1 MVRIGLMAK
10 QISTPNRRE
19 VMAGLTAASL
29 MPAASRIASAQ
40 TRVQAPQTLEL
51 EAKPSLTALRPGQ
64 PTIPIWGLQGPPA
77 PPRLKRGALEVIF
90 RNALPVATTVDWRGL
105 DGAAAAEPLTVR
117 LPVAPGAEATLSVAL
132 RRAGTL
138 LCDLRLLGDGQAPSR
153 PLPVIVREDAPPA
166 VDRDETFLIEDWRLR
181 GDGSAWA
188 PGAAANDASTIYT
201 VNGEVSPEISVR
213 SGDRLRLRFINGCQR
228 QVIALKIEGY
238 DVRVIALDGAP
249 AEPFLARNSALV
261 MAPGGRVD
269 ALIDATATPGTA
281 SQILLHDGKEARS
294 LARLAISAEPPVR
307 PTPLPPAEPLTADGL
322 PARLDL
328 KGAHRV
334 DLSLAG
340 PEWTSPAS
348 FSGSAP
354 PAFKTKAGR
363 TVVLT
368 LDNRADLAT
377 IFHLHGHHFRLLDRL
392 DDGWKPFWLDTLA
405 VEPGQTQ
412 RIAFATEFSGRWL
425 LESVATSWAAPRL
438 VRWYSVE

>member
-10 QISTPNRRE
+10 RIPTPNRRE
-19 VMAGLTAASL
+19 VMAGLAAAL

-40 TRVQAPQTLEL
+40 GRAQAPQTLEL
-51 EAKPSLTALRPGQ
+51 EAKPNLIALRPDQ
-64 PTIPIWGLQGPPA
+64 PTIAIWGLQGPLA
-77 PPRLKRGALEVIF
+77 PPRLKRGTLEVVF
-90 RNALPVATTVDWRGL
+90 RNTLPVATTVDWRGV

-117 LPVAPGAEATLSVAL
+117 PPVAPGAEANFSVAL

-138 LCDLRLLGDGQAPSR
+138 LCDLRLLGDGQALSR
-153 PLPVIVREDAPPA
+153 PLPLIVQEDAPPA
-166 VDRDETFLIEDWRLR
+166 VDRDKTFLVEDWRLR

-188 PGAAANDASTIYT
+188 PGAAADDASTIYT

-213 SGDRLRLRFINGCQR
+213 SGERLRLRFINGCQR

-238 DVRVIALDGAP
+238 EVRVIAMDGAA

-269 ALIDATATPGTA
+269 ALIDATAAPGTA

-294 LARLAISAEPPVR
+294 LARLAISAEPPIR
-307 PTPLPPAEPLTADGL
+307 PTPLPPAAPLAVDGL

-328 KGAHRV
+328 KGAQRV

-340 PEWTSPAS
+340 PEWTSPVS

-354 PAFKTKAGR
+354 PAFKAKAGR

-368 LDNRADLAT
+368 LGNRADRAT

-412 RIAFATEFSGRWL
+412 RIAFAAEFSGRWL
-425 LESVATSWAAPRL
+425 LESISSSWAAPRL